1 VLVHA
6 ATHPLL
12 LGPRNTPGLIEGL
25 HGAGVFDDA
34 TAIDLQAAHAT
45 LLARALEC
53 TLDRRQRRLPLD
65 EPLQAARDA
74 IRRAAQAHGMH
85 SELMRT

>member
-1 VLVHA
+1 VLA
-6 ATHPLL
+6 
-12 LGPRNTPGLIEGL
+12 
-25 HGAGVFDDA
+25 DA

-45 LLARALEC
+45 LLARGLEC

-74 IRRAAQAHGMH
+74 IRRAAQAHGMPF
-85 SELMRT
+85 RN